1 MKRYG
6 NLYPQ
11 IIKFENIYLATRK
24 AQKGKQ
30 FRDNILQFNYN
41 LGTEILKIQQEL
53 RDFGF

>member
-11 IIKFENIYLATRK
+11 IIEFKNIYLAARK
-24 AQKGKQ
+24 AQKGKH
-30 FRDNILQFNYN
+30 FRDNVLQFNYN

-53 RDFGF
+53 RD